1 MWDERYQ
8 QPGYLFGTGPAAFLQ
23 REAYRLAP
31 QSRVLAVA
39 DGEGRNSVFLARQGH
54 DVVAMD
60 SSAVGLE
67 KARRLA
73 AEHDVTIRFLEADI
87 DAWEWTPDA
96 FDAIVAIF
104 IQFAPPAQRDRIFA
118 GMARSLRP
126 GGLLLLHG
134 YAPRQVGYGTGGPP
148 HAENMYT
155 LPMLRAAFTGFEVLH
170 EADYDADIQEGT
182 GHAGRSALIDFIVR
196 RAA

>member
-8 QPGYLFGTGPAAFLQ
+8 QQDHLFGTGPAAFLE
-23 REAYRLAP
+23 REAHRLAP
-31 QSRVLAVA
+31 KSRVLAVA
-39 DGEGRNSVFLARQGH
+39 DGEGRNSVFLAQQGH

-60 SSAVGLE
+60 SSAVGVW

-73 AEHDVTIRFLEADI
+73 VERGVEVDFHEADI
-87 DAWEWTPDA
+87 DAWDWTPGA
-96 FDAIVAIF
+96 FDAVAAIF

-118 GMARSLRP
+118 GVARSLRP

-155 LPMLRAAFTGFEVLH
+155 LPMLRAAFAGVEVLH

-182 GHAGRSALIDFIVR
+182 GHAGRSALIDFIAR